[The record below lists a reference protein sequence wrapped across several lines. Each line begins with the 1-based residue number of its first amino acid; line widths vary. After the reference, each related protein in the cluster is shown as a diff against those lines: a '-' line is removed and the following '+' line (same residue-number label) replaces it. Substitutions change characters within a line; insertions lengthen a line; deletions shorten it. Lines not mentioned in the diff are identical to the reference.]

1 MKIVS
6 EKVIDKN
13 GTVIGDDPGK
23 FPSIIAKCKALVLTL
38 EIGVEHAFVEKEGI
52 MLRNKHL

>member
-13 GTVIGDDPGK
+13 GTIIGDDPGE

-38 EIGVEHAFVEKEGI
+38 ESGIEHTFVEKEGN
-52 MLRNKHL
+52 MRKNRH